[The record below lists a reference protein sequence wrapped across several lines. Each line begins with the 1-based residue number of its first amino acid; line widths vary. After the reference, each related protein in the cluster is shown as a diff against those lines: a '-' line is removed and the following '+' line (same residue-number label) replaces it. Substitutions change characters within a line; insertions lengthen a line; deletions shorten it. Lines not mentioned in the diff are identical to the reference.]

1 VSEPD
6 SRGRPPVRKGK
17 AAAWQNLAT
26 VRRRLVLLIAVTLL
40 VIGPAG
46 AQDPAQTAG
55 ATATAWGIHVTPA
68 GGSGAGTSTVV
79 APPTPAPVVESFAY
93 PADGSIV
100 SASSSTV
107 SASADVQRVASAH
120 AESAVTGLSI
130 FKGEITADAVTA
142 RGSAGTGPSGA
153 GGNLLGAGVT
163 NLVAEGQPVS
173 SGTIPLADWGTLTV
187 GSQSIDRSAPADTR
201 GYRTFVTELDIHL
214 NADHGGLPAGSEIQ
228 VGYADVAVHTAP
240 PAPPPPTTTSAPTTT
255 TTTPVTTP
263 TQTAPPVATTTTT
276 TSTPDVQS
284 GDSPRFRKQKP
295 SGAVE
300 RRTAPLDLQP
310 KLTAGHYVFPVY
322 GPVSYGDTFG
332 AARSDVTYHHGDD
345 IFGQLGQ
352 PLLAVADGTLF
363 SVGWNKIGGNR
374 LWLLDGQGN
383 QFYYAHL
390 SAYSTAAVNGARVKA
405 GEVIGFMGRTG
416 DAEGTPY
423 HLHFEVHP
431 VAFLYLGY
439 DGAVDPTP
447 YLNAWSHQQDLP
459 FPALTG
465 WAPSVPG
472 HGSAPEPGAILL
484 GMSDISTADG
494 LDPASLRR
502 ALTPLRPSAL
512 MQTLVPTQ
520 LAPTKD
526 LGKG

>member
-1 VSEPD
+1 
-6 SRGRPPVRKGK
+6 
-17 AAAWQNLAT
+17 
-26 VRRRLVLLIAVTLL
+26 VRRRLPLLLVATLL
-40 VIGPAG
+40 AIAPAG
-46 AQDPAQTAG
+46 AQGPAQAPG
-55 ATATAWGIHVTPA
+55 ATATAWGILVTPA
-68 GGSGAGTSTVV
+68 GGSGVATSTVTS
-79 APPTPAPVVESFAY
+79 PPTATPAVESFAY

-100 SASSSTV
+100 SASSST
-107 SASADVQRVASAH
+107 ASAEAAVPRNASSR

-130 FKGEITADAVTA
+130 FNGEITADAVTA
-142 RGSAGTGPSGA
+142 RASAGTGPSGA
-153 GGNLLGAGVT
+153 GGNLLGSAVT
-163 NLVAEGQPVS
+163 NLVALGQPVS
-173 SGTIPLADWGTLTV
+173 AGRVALADWGTLTV
-187 GSQSIDRSAPADTR
+187 GSQSIDRTAPAGTR

-214 NADHGGLPAGSEIQ
+214 TVDHGGLLAGSEIQ

-240 PAPPPPTTTSAPTTT
+240 PPPPPPTPTTT
-255 TTTPVTTP
+255 
-263 TQTAPPVATTTTT
+263 TTTTT
-276 TSTPDVQS
+276 TSTTTTSTVATTPTETGSPVTTPSTPDDVRS
-284 GDSPRFRKQKP
+284 GDSPRDRKQKP
-295 SGAVE
+295 GGANTQPE
-300 RRTAPLDLQP
+300 PLDVRP

-322 GPVSYGDTFG
+322 GQVSYGDTFG
-332 AARSDVTYHHGDD
+332 AARSDVSYHHGDD
-345 IFGQLGQ
+345 LFGQLGQ

-374 LWLLDGQGN
+374 LWLLDSQGN

-390 SAYSTAAVNGARVKA
+390 SAFSTAAVNGAHVKA
-405 GEVIGFMGRTG
+405 GEVVGFMGRTG

-447 YLNAWSHQQDLP
+447 YLDAWGHQQDLP
-459 FPALTG
+459 FPVLTG
-465 WAPSVPG
+465 WAPNVPG
-472 HGSAPEPGAILL
+472 GASAPEPGAILL

-502 ALTPLRPSAL
+502 ALTPLQPSAL

-520 LAPTKD
+520 RAPTKD